1 MSTRTNVEV
10 NIAKQKKNISWALFL
25 TIFSVVSFASWKWYS
40 EPQNFTAESTL
51 SVPGENTPADF
62 WTNTGLVS
70 AKTKATATINSE
82 AFIQKSFEKTPAPAI
97 TTTIYDYASHTTDDL
112 FPFSI
117 SVNQAPLAGT
127 CQMTITDA
135 GDSTYLL
142 KNQESKSMIGTY
154 GHDMSMDGFV
164 FNIVRKNDSFETP
177 MPIHTETDFNFTLL
191 SSQAATEHLL
201 GSTGGVDVSQINDV
215 IQVRITTLGDEAA
228 TKMANTL
235 AKAYIESIKTSE
247 VPTQTQAFKQESEQV
262 TPQIIGNNGNV
273 SRLLDRLET
282 LEAKLEAQDL
292 LSRNIRDRID
302 ENYTS
307 LSTEGLDNESI
318 SRSFN
323 KLSELYI
330 DLGKNPGDSETIAS
344 IENRKRKIGNLL
356 IEARKETALQIEESK
371 EELKKSGQTLDIKT
385 ATDPITVATKTDS
398 KPQEAATLIATTV
411 LQAEQNT
418 NPWAWV
424 TAILGSLLLFLAN
437 RVTVFGNRY
446 KILKDANTETKTS
459 KLPLTYP
466 VITSTAKNVSLT
478 QPVENLCAD
487 ILSQAGAKAIT
498 ISSWKTGEGKTFVS
512 TRLAMSM
519 AALEKKTLIIDMSF
533 RKPAVAKTLGTEP
546 DYTISDVVAG
556 NCDLLQAIATTS
568 LPGLDMLVAGDF
580 EHSVRGFLSWNDR
593 DSAMKQL
600 RNYYDYI
607 IIDTDDLVGGPEAI
621 PFLKSSDM
629 NLLIDST
636 AGQSREKTEKLTSFT
651 TEKELSNTFVVH
663 NTITRKTPV
672 VKVDK
677 KAVKPIERPIHNNE
691 DEHDSNSS
699 LEKAE
704 KPSILK
710 RVALWFF

>member
-1 MSTRTNVEV
+1 MSVRSNVEV
-10 NIAKQKKNISWALFL
+10 NIAKQKKNIAWALFL

-40 EPQNFTAESTL
+40 EPQKFTAESTL

-82 AFIQKSFEKTPAPAI
+82 AFIEKSFEKTPAPAI
-97 TTTIYDYASHTTDDL
+97 TTTIYDYANHTKDDL

-117 SVNQAPLAGT
+117 SVNQAPLTGT

-142 KNQESKSMIGTY
+142 KNQDSKSLIGTY

-177 MPIHTETDFNFTLL
+177 MPIHTETVFSFTLL
-191 SSQAATEHLL
+191 SSQAATKHLL

-215 IQVRITTLGDEAA
+215 IQVRITTLGDKASA
-228 TKMANTL
+228 KMANTL
-235 AKAYIESIKTSE
+235 AKAYIETIKTSE
-247 VPTQTQAFKQESEQV
+247 VTTQTQAFKQESEQV
-262 TPQIIGNNGNV
+262 TPQLIGNNGNV
-273 SRLLDRLET
+273 SRLLDRLEN

-307 LSTEGLDNESI
+307 LSTEGIDNESI
-318 SRSFN
+318 RRSFN

-330 DLGKNPGDSETIAS
+330 SLDKNPGDSETIAS

-356 IEARKETALQIEESK
+356 IEARKETALQIEETK
-371 EELKKSGQTLDIKT
+371 DELKKSGQTLDIGT
-385 ATDPITVATKTDS
+385 ATDPMTVANITDT
-398 KPQEAATLIATTV
+398 KPQEAATLIAATV

-418 NPWAWV
+418 NPWAWL
-424 TAILGSLLLFLAN
+424 TAILGTLLLFLAN
-437 RVTVFGNRY
+437 RVTVFGNRH

-487 ILSQAGAKAIT
+487 ILSQAGAKTIT

-533 RKPAVAKTLGTEP
+533 RKPAVAKTLGTET

-636 AGQSREKTEKLTSFT
+636 AGQSRDKTEKLTSFT
-651 TEKELSNTFVVH
+651 TEKELSSTFVVH

-677 KAVKPIERPIHNNE
+677 KAVKPIERPIHNTD